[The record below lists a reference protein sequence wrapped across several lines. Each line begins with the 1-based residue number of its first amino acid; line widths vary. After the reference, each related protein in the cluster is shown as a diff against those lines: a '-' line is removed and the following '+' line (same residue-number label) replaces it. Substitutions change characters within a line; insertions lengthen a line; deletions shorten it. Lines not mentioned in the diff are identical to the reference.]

1 MFEKYTKNGKREI
14 PIASV
19 SVLGRLAL
27 NQTSIVNFGIEEA
40 KYATMFFDKEKNLIG
55 IRFSNQKEKSSFK
68 IQWRENSGLF
78 LTVKNF
84 FEAYSIDFSQTYFC
98 DVTQDEKDK
107 SFIIVD
113 LKTRRERR

>member
-1 MFEKYTKNGKREI
+1 MFEKFEKKGKKET

-19 SVLGRLAL
+19 STLGRLAL
-27 NQTSIVNFGIEEA
+27 NQTAVTNFALSNA
-40 KYATMFFDKEKNLIG
+40 KYATLFFDKKENLIG
-55 IRFSNQKEKSSFK
+55 IRFSNQKEESSFK
-68 IQWRENSGLF
+68 VQWRENSGLF
-78 LTVKNF
+78 LTIKNF